1 MTFSTQAPIFLINRS
16 DAIGDTILTT
26 SMAKLIKAHH
36 PEAKVYFIVSQRVG
50 NLLKDHPSIDGFKIY
65 HREKKFFYKMREVF
79 KIFSEI
85 KPTHYLFVGGGFF
98 PNFVAF
104 IKRVTFRGGLK
115 SRWHTYLFL
124 NRGVRQKR
132 SLVTMHEMEYNLNLL
147 APAGIHYTHH
157 EFLNL
162 IPELKV
168 SEEEENQSLQ
178 QLQLELEKNGLDPSK
193 KFIFI
198 HPGMTGHTL
207 NWSSRNYGRFIV
219 RMEEKYPNRFN
230 FLVSHTASDAP
241 FLIGLREILNQE
253 ENRDRLSKSVY
264 FYDGKL
270 FGIRG
275 FMALAK
281 HAALYVGASTGTTHI
296 ASVMGAPVIGIYS
309 PIKIQSRLRW
319 GALSKE
325 SNKVRV
331 VVPDV
336 ICGESKTCALKACP
350 YYECMGKI
358 EVEDV
363 MREASHVI
371 QL

>member
-1 MTFSTQAPIFLINRS
+1 MKKEQIFLINRS

-26 SMAKLIKAHH
+26 SMAKLIKAHM

-50 NLLKDHPSIDGFKIY
+50 ALLKDHPHIDGYKVY
-65 HREKKFFYKMREVF
+65 HREKKFFYKMRE
-79 KIFSEI
+79 IFRIFREI

-98 PNFVAF
+98 PNFMAF
-104 IKRVTFRGGLK
+104 ITGVKFRGGLK

-124 NRGVRQKR
+124 NYGVRQKR

-147 APAGIHYTHH
+147 APLGIHYTHH

-162 IPELKV
+162 IPELRV
-168 SEEEENQSLQ
+168 SAEDEEAALVLLGNELQ
-178 QLQLELEKNGLDPSK
+178 KNGMDPNK

-207 NWSSRNYGRFIV
+207 NWSSRNYGRLIV
-219 RMEEKYPNRFN
+219 RLEEKFPGRFN
-230 FLVSHTASDAP
+230 YLVSHTASDAP
-241 FLIGLREILNQE
+241 FLVGLKDILSFE
-253 ENRDRLSKSVY
+253 ENSEKLKNAVY

-270 FGIRG
+270 FGIKG
-275 FMALAK
+275 FIALSK
-281 HAALYVGASTGTTHI
+281 HAALYVGASTGTTHM
-296 ASVMGAPVIGIYS
+296 ASVMGAPVVGIYS

-319 GALSKE
+319 GPLAMDP
-325 SNKVRV
+325 NKVRV
-331 VVPDV
+331 IVPDV
-336 ICGESKTCALKACP
+336 ICGEHKRCALRACP
-350 YYECMGKI
+350 YYECMGRI

-363 MREASHVI
+363 VREATNVI